1 MAERVLRVTATG
13 AVTGAFIV
21 AEERPDERPDER
33 LVIVPDLSDE
43 AMFAQ
48 WGTNPSSVENY
59 KCAVTPEEF
68 TTFEA
73 QHGPPD
79 GG

>member
-1 MAERVLRVTATG
+1 MSDRVLRVTATG

-21 AEERPDERPDER
+21 AEERPDER

-48 WGTNPSSVENY
+48 WGTNPTSVENY
-59 KCAVTPEEF
+59 KRAVTPEEF

-79 GG
+79 GEG

>member
-21 AEERPDERPDER
+21 AEERPDER
-33 LVIVPDLSDE
+33 LVIVPDLGDE

-59 KCAVTPEEF
+59 KRAVTPEEF
-68 TTFEA
+68 TTFET
-73 QHGPPD
+73 QHGQPD
-79 GG
+79 GEG

>member
-1 MAERVLRVTATG
+1 MAEPVLRVTATG

-21 AEERPDERPDER
+21 AEERPDEH

-48 WGTNPSSVENY
+48 WGTNPGSVENY
-59 KCAVTPEEF
+59 KRAVSTEEF

-73 QHGPPD
+73 QHGQPD
-79 GG
+79 GEG

>member
-1 MAERVLRVTATG
+1 MAESVLRVTATG

-21 AEERPDERPDER
+21 TEECPDER

-48 WGTNPSSVENY
+48 WGANPSSVENY
-59 KCAVTPEEF
+59 KRAVTPEEF
-68 TTFEA
+68 ATFVSRSSST
-73 QHGPPD
+73 
-79 GG
+79 

>member
-21 AEERPDERPDER
+21 AEEHPDER
-33 LVIVPDLSDE
+33 LVIVPDLGDE

-48 WGTNPSSVENY
+48 WGANPSSVENY
-59 KCAVTPEEF
+59 KRAVTPEEF
-68 TTFEA
+68 TTFAA
-73 QHGPPD
+73 QHAPPD
-79 GG
+79 SEG

>member
-1 MAERVLRVTATG
+1 MSERVLRVTATG

-21 AEERPDERPDER
+21 AEERPDQR
-33 LVIVPDLSDE
+33 LVIVPDLGDE

-48 WGTNPSSVENY
+48 WGANPSSVENY
-59 KCAVTPEEF
+59 KRAVTPEEF

-79 GG
+79 GEG